1 MSYERSHY
9 EAGLDID
16 YAIELHGRHI
26 KLYRHMRWLFSL
38 VFLVSGTAVFAGTLA
53 SAENANLSKWTGGII
68 VLIAIVD
75 HLTAP
80 ADKIARHI
88 ELKRLWCEL
97 RAAKAGLSIDEL
109 DERMSKLNAEDVHI
123 IDALTKPSYNAN
135 LRRHGREDY
144 VRRLTPWEWL
154 VSVFA

>member
-16 YAIELHGRHI
+16 YAIELHSRHI
-26 KLYRHMRWLFSL
+26 KLYRHLRWLFSL
-38 VFLVSGTAVFAGTLA
+38 VNLISGTAVFAGTLSDYA
-53 SAENANLSKWTGGII
+53 GLAKWTGGAI

-97 RAAKAGLSIDEL
+97 RATKASLSIDEL

-144 VRRLTPWEWL
+144 VRRLSLWEWL
-154 VSVFA
+154 VSVLA

>member
-1 MSYERSHY
+1 MTYERSHY

-38 VFLVSGTAVFAGTLA
+38 VFLVSGTAVFGGTLA
-53 SAENANLSKWTGGII
+53 DYVSLSKWTGGAI

-80 ADKIARHI
+80 ADKIAKHI
-88 ELKRLWCEL
+88 ELKRRWCEL
-97 RAAKAGLSIDEL
+97 RAAKACLSLDEL
-109 DERMSKLNAEDVHI
+109 DEQMSKLNAEDVHVI
-123 IDALTKPSYNAN
+123 GALTKPSYNAN
-135 LRRHGREDY
+135 LLRHGRDSY
-144 VRRLTPWEWL
+144 VKRLTPWEWL
-154 VSVFA
+154 VSVLA